1 MLRRKRA
8 LLVAMGL
15 ALTGSMSV
23 AQAQSQA
30 QNQAQ
35 SAVQSTT
42 PNTTSN
48 TTPGQTNTEPYPAR
62 PIRLIVGFPA
72 GGASDVA
79 ARAIAGRMA
88 ELLGQP
94 VVVENK
100 PGAAGNIGSESV
112 AKSKPDG
119 YTLLFG
125 TISSSINGSLYKN
138 LTYDPVKDFAAIS
151 QVTSTPFLL
160 VVNPASP
167 YRSVKDIID
176 AARSAGSA
184 QKLPDYATAGN
195 GSGSHLFMELFT
207 SMAGIKLSHVPYRGA
222 APAIADVMGGQVPI
236 IFDNILTTLAQVESG
251 KLRAL
256 AVSTKNRSSV
266 APDVP
271 TLSEAGVPGYD
282 ATAWFGLFAPAKTP
296 ESVINKISDAAKKAL
311 LTESVRSV
319 LLKAG
324 AEPVGSSPIE
334 FDSFY
339 RAEVAKWAKVI
350 ANANVHV
357 D

>member
-1 MLRRKRA
+1 MLQRKRA
-8 LLVAMGL
+8 LLFVMGL
-15 ALTGSMSV
+15 ALTGSVFS

-30 QNQAQ
+30 QSHSQGQVLAQANAD
-35 SAVQSTT
+35 S
-42 PNTTSN
+42 
-48 TTPGQTNTEPYPAR
+48 YPSR

-72 GGASDVA
+72 GGASDVS
-79 ARAIAGRMA
+79 ARTIAGRMA

-100 PGAAGNIGSESV
+100 PGAAGNIGSEMV

-138 LTYDPVKDFAAIS
+138 LTYDPVKDFTGIS

-160 VVNPASP
+160 VVNPTSP
-167 YRSVKDIID
+167 YRSVKDIIE
-176 AARSAGSA
+176 AAKSASSS

-207 SMAGIKLSHVPYRGA
+207 SMAGIQLSHVPYRGA

-236 IFDNILTTLAQVESG
+236 AFDNILTTLAQVQGG

-256 AVSTKNRSSV
+256 AVSTASRSSV
-266 APDVP
+266 APEIP
-271 TLSEAGVPGYD
+271 TMSESGVPGYD
-282 ATAWFGLFAPAKTP
+282 ATAWFGLFAPAGTPSEIVNKIADATQKSVRTP
-296 ESVINKISDAAKKAL
+296 EISA
-311 LTESVRSV
+311 S
-319 LLKAG
+319 LLKSG
-324 AEPVGSSPIE
+324 AEPVGSTPKE
-334 FDSFY
+334 FDTFY
-339 RAEVAKWAKVI
+339 KAEVAKWARVVQ
-350 ANANVHV
+350 NAQVKI

>member
-8 LLVAMGL
+8 LLMTMGFAL
-15 ALTGSMSV
+15 ACSISV
-23 AQAQSQA
+23 AQAQSQG
-30 QNQAQ
+30 QNPAL
-35 SAVQSTT
+35 SES
-42 PNTTSN
+42 
-48 TTPGQTNTEPYPAR
+48 NTEPYPSR

-100 PGAAGNIGSESV
+100 PGAAGNIGSEMV

-138 LTYDPVKDFAAIS
+138 LTYDPVKDFTAIS

-176 AARSAGSA
+176 AARAAGSA

-222 APAIADVMGGQVPI
+222 APAMADVMGGQVPI
-236 IFDNILTTLAQVESG
+236 AFDNILTTLAQVQGG

-256 AVSTKNRSSV
+256 AVSTTQRSSV
-266 APDVP
+266 APDIP
-271 TLSEAGVPGYD
+271 TMSESGVPGYD
-282 ATAWFGLFAPAKTP
+282 ATAWFGLFAPAGTPVAIVNKIAQATQKSVLTP
-296 ESVINKISDAAKKAL
+296 E
-311 LTESVRSV
+311 VRAS
-319 LLKAG
+319 LLKSG
-324 AEPVGSSPIE
+324 AEPVGSTPKE
-334 FDSFY
+334 FDTFY
-339 RAEVAKWAKVI
+339 KAEVVKWARVVESAKVKI
-350 ANANVHV
+350 

>member
-1 MLRRKRA
+1 MLRRKIA
-8 LLVAMGL
+8 LLAGMGL
-15 ALTGSMSV
+15 VLTCTLSMT
-23 AQAQSQA
+23 QA
-30 QNQAQ
+30 QNPAQ
-35 SAVQSTT
+35 NQPQNQT
-42 PNTTSN
+42 PA
-48 TTPGQTNTEPYPAR
+48 QTFTDVYPSR

-100 PGAAGNIGSESV
+100 PGAAGNIGSELV
-112 AKSKPDG
+112 AKSKADG

-138 LTYDPVKDFAAIS
+138 LTYDPVKDFTAIS

-167 YRSVKDIID
+167 YRSVKDIIE
-176 AARSAGSA
+176 AARTAGST

-207 SMAGIKLSHVPYRGA
+207 SMTGIQLSHVPYRGA

-236 IFDNILTTLAQVESG
+236 AFDNILTTLAQVQGG

-256 AVSTKNRSSV
+256 AVSTTTRSSV
-266 APDVP
+266 APEIP
-271 TLSEAGVPGYD
+271 TMSESGVSGYD
-282 ATAWFGLFAPAKTP
+282 ATAWFGLFAPAGTPVEVVNKIAQATQKSVSTP
-296 ESVINKISDAAKKAL
+296 E
-311 LTESVRSV
+311 VRAT
-319 LLKAG
+319 LLKSG
-324 AEPVGSSPIE
+324 AEPVGSTPAE
-334 FDSFY
+334 FAVFY
-339 RAEVAKWAKVI
+339 LAEVAKWARVVQNAKVKI
-350 ANANVHV
+350 